1 MVMSES
7 SRAKIRSKG
16 WSWMP
21 SATAVAV
28 TVALALSSTAVRAD
42 EVDLKAA
49 ASTFSDS
56 CAGCHG
62 ASGKGDGPKAAKLSV
77 KVGDLTDCA
86 KMGKVSDDVLLKV
99 IKEGGPAANLNKAMT
114 PFGDALEDNE
124 IKGLVAYIRHFC
136 AK

>member
-1 MVMSES
+1 MSES
-7 SRAKIRSKG
+7 SRAKIRSKS

-21 SATAVAV
+21 SAVV
-28 TVALALSSTAVRAD
+28 SVMLALPLIPTVVRAA

-49 ASTFSDS
+49 ANNYKES
-56 CAGCHG
+56 CADCHG
-62 ASGKGDGPKAAKLSV
+62 QSGKGDGPKAAKLSV

-114 PFGDALEDNE
+114 GFSDAYEDNE
-124 IKGLVAYIRHFC
+124 IKGLVAYIRSLC
-136 AK
+136 GK